1 MSVGLRIA
9 NLAIRTKILLS
20 FATVLILL
28 GGLGL
33 NALQRSSAMDD
44 KIQSITDNYAL
55 AVVYLDEM
63 RVSVSDYRG
72 MIARELL
79 QSDDKTAPQN
89 TASVLAALAKTY
101 DENDAKYAVT
111 VDPGTEAT
119 LYAEVKASW
128 STYLADVP
136 AFARTLGRR

>member
-28 GGLGL
+28 GCLGL

-44 KIQSITDNYAL
+44 KMQGITDNYSL

-63 RVSVSDYRG
+63 RVSVSDYR
-72 MIARELL
+72 
-79 QSDDKTAPQN
+79 
-89 TASVLAALAKTY
+89 
-101 DENDAKYAVT
+101 
-111 VDPGTEAT
+111 
-119 LYAEVKASW
+119 
-128 STYLADVP
+128 STCRA
-136 AFARTLGRR
+136 